1 MHYLLA
7 ITIALLLF
15 ADADVPKAM
24 SLRSEPDTAAEKFPP
39 GDSIPLL
46 PLVMSNAGQDQ
57 AQSAPASGKK
67 STTLQETSKLA
78 LIRYVSGEFA
88 KARKPVPGGKEGF
101 ILYTDKP
108 LNQENLD
115 HAVARYGAAVN
126 TGDNAQ
132 ITNLEFREHTIVVD
146 INGGGRPKRQ
156 RWRDRIQ
163 IDVGGSPAPVGQST
177 STGQDT
183 GPPGLQP
190 GMGGTIYVQFPK
202 AVPDLTPDQLK
213 QILGPFLDF
222 SRERSAAVHWI
233 DTLPPE
239 MKKAI
244 TERHALLGMDREEV
258 VAAIG
263 KPDRKVRERDANG
276 NDTEDWIYGHPPDKT
291 IFVKFTGEHVT
302 AIKQYPQ

>member
-7 ITIALLLF
+7 IAIAVLLF
-15 ADADVPKAM
+15 ADADVPKVM
-24 SLRSEPDTAAEKFPP
+24 SLRSDPDAASAKFPP
-39 GDSIPLL
+39 GESIPLW
-46 PLVMSNAGQDQ
+46 PLAMNGAGQDQ
-57 AQSAPASGKK
+57 PQSAPASGKK

-88 KARKPVPGGKEGF
+88 RARKPVPGGKEGF

-108 LNQENLD
+108 INEENLD
-115 HAVARYGAAVN
+115 HAVATHGAAVN

-146 INGGGRPKRQ
+146 INGGGRPRKH
-156 RWRDRIQ
+156 WRDHIQ
-163 IDVGGSPAPVGQST
+163 IGMGGSPAPVGQTT
-177 STGQDT
+177 STGQEPP
-183 GPPGLQP
+183 GPPGIQP
-190 GMGGTIYVQFPK
+190 GMGGTIFVQFPK

-222 SRERSAAVHWI
+222 SKVRSAAVHWI

-291 IFVKFTGEHVT
+291 VFVRFTGERVT